1 MSEKCM
7 YIGQTAI
14 YTGPFRTVTDDDGHI
29 YERGKPLEV
38 CSDTAKKLKSL
49 PFCYDFTVTEP
60 KSKEGRACR

>member
-38 CSDTAKKLKSL
+38 CSDTAKKLKAY
-49 PFCYDFTVTEP
+49 PFYDYFTITEP
-60 KSKEGRACR
+60 TSNEGRACK